1 MVVDILSGLFT
12 SQSCEQVWPAQKKGQ
27 FHRLETRSHMWRS
40 SIHPPGSRVEGEV
53 VLMKKK
59 KMMLLTSRSVW
70 ATKVKD
76 K

>member
-27 FHRLETRSHMWRS
+27 FHRFETASHMWRS

-59 KMMLLTSRSVW
+59 KNDAFDLAQRVG
-70 ATKVKD
+70 D
-76 K
+76 